1 MPGAQCTRSLAC
13 EIKQAHERSHH
24 GHTGVNPAFPAQW
37 FYGLLRALPGDQ
49 LCCHRC
55 LRIWYVKTRLGLR
68 TSARLDASIGAS
80 EPHDFTVRE
89 KRLSSACHSSAHG
102 PYDPPCHPL
111 TSPDAAASTA
121 SRPASVTIAIRP
133 SSGTRQCDSVN

>member
-1 MPGAQCTRSLAC
+1 MVLTAYFVLSPATR
-13 EIKQAHERSHH
+13 
-24 GHTGVNPAFPAQW
+24 
-37 FYGLLRALPGDQ
+37 
-49 LCCHRC
+49 LCCHRR

-89 KRLSSACHSSAHG
+89 HPSQPKASTGNSIVRLRAIRQLTG
-102 PYDPPCHPL
+102 LVDPPCHPL

-121 SRPASVTIAIRP
+121 SHPNVRDDGQRP
-133 SSGTRQCDSVN
+133 SVGRDGANQ